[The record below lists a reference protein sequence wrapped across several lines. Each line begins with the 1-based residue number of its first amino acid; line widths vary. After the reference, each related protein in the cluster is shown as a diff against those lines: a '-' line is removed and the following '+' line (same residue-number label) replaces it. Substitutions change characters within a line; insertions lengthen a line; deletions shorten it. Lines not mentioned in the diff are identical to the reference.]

1 MLNFAFLLSQSVVS
15 RQNTSGAALPHR
27 QGIFNTT
34 KLPTTLVLW
43 SIAKFYC
50 KNAAMSKP
58 TIWIDADAC
67 PKVVKEI
74 VYKISGRLQVPVVLV
89 ANSGMH
95 IPTSPLVR
103 LVQVKQGADVADSYI
118 VEHVEAKDIVIT
130 ADLPLAALVVEKQ
143 AVALNVRGEIY
154 TEDNVRERLSMRDF
168 MKDLR
173 DQGVVTGGPAAYGPK
188 DAEKFTNAMNKIL
201 AKKL

>member
-1 MLNFAFLLSQSVVS
+1 MN
-15 RQNTSGAALPHR
+15 
-27 QGIFNTT
+27 
-34 KLPTTLVLW
+34 
-43 SIAKFYC
+43 
-50 KNAAMSKP
+50 KP

-74 VYKISGRLQVPVVLV
+74 IYKISGRLQVPVVLV

-103 LVQVKQGADVADSYI
+103 LVQVKQGADVAASYI

-130 ADLPLAALVVEKQ
+130 ADLPLAALVVDKQ
-143 AVALNVRGEIY
+143 AIALNVRGEIY

-173 DQGVVTGGPAAYGPK
+173 DQGVVTGGPAVYGPK
-188 DAEKFTNAMNKIL
+188 DAEKLTNALNKIL
-201 AKKL
+201 AKKI